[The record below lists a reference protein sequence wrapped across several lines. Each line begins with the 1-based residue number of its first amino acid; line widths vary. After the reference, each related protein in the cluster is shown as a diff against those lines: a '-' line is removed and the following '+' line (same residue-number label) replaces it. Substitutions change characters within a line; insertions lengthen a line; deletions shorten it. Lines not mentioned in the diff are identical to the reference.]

1 MTTRWAPGMLSPQ
14 PFAHRALIPMENA
27 VNMQTELDRINRLAW
42 NSTDATREFTLDKS
56 YSDPGEQAAFE
67 WLAQRCAGEPLL
79 DIGVG
84 AGRTIPLMTDISDD
98 YTGVD
103 YTPKLLELARSRHPT
118 RDLRHMDARDM
129 AELPSG
135 HYGLVEF
142 SWNGIDCVS
151 YDDRVKILQEMYRVA
166 RPGGYVLF
174 SSHNR
179 GGPGYRE
186 NIWQLLP
193 HFSFNPLKF
202 GWRTLRS
209 IRRFQLATP
218 NYLRHVKLNQDYGGY
233 ALKTAA
239 AHNFGIVIVYTTL
252 PEQRRQI
259 AEIGFQSD
267 AVFASDTG
275 ERIADDVEE
284 SDAWWFHF
292 IAHKP
297 AAAYHFD

>member
-1 MTTRWAPGMLSPQ
+1 M
-14 PFAHRALIPMENA
+14 
-27 VNMQTELDRINRLAW
+27 AW
-42 NSTDATREFTLDKS
+42 NSSDAEREFTLDKS
-56 YSDPGEQAAFE
+56 WSDPGEAAAFA
-67 WLAQRCAGEPLL
+67 WLASRCAGEPLL

-84 AGRTIPLMTDISDD
+84 AGRTIPLMTDISND

-103 YTPKLLELARSRHPT
+103 YTVKLLELAKSRFPG

-142 SWNGIDCVS
+142 SWNGIDCVD
-151 YDDRVKILQEMYRVA
+151 YDDRVTILKEMYRVT

-193 HFSFNPLKF
+193 RFTLNPLKL

-209 IRRFQLATP
+209 IRGFQLGTA
-218 NYLRHVKLNQDYGGY
+218 NYLRHVKLNHDFGGY

-252 PEQRRQI
+252 REQRRQL
-259 AEIGFQSD
+259 AEVGFQSD
-267 AVFASDTG
+267 AVFASCNG
-275 ERIADDVEE
+275 ERIANDVED
-284 SDAWWFHF
+284 SDAFWFHF

-297 AAAYHFD
+297 VAAYCFD